1 MRELIPAISIA
12 GFAATAASAGITLDE
27 GTFGDFSDDRF
38 NPTRAVLG
46 SGTNRIS
53 GRFGI
58 SPTPDVHDLD
68 YVTFRVE
75 AGWELTSFRV
85 ASASVGGAFAFVA
98 IQSGPIVTIPADWYS
113 INTPLLGWAHFGTA
127 SVGSDLLEDMRNSP
141 GSVGFTGP
149 LGAGEYALW
158 IMELD
163 TSEAHSYAFDV
174 EVTAVPAPGAVTAI
188 AAWAAC
194 GRRRRRA

>member
-38 NPTRAVLG
+38 NPTRAVLA

-98 IQSGPIVTIPADWYS
+98 IQSGPIVTIPADWTS
-113 INTPLLGWAHFGTA
+113 INSPLLGWAHCAVCCAGTRWSSRARWPRSPRSISARA
-127 SVGSDLLEDMRNSP
+127 SKSPCRESCSKISGPAKLERTTRMFS
-141 GSVGFTGP
+141 
-149 LGAGEYALW
+149 
-158 IMELD
+158 
-163 TSEAHSYAFDV
+163 
-174 EVTAVPAPGAVTAI
+174 
-188 AAWAAC
+188 
-194 GRRRRRA
+194 